1 MYWNCIVARYNG
13 LLFDTAY
20 NGGHNKDRSRHKKQ
34 IIQDHSLRSSL

>member
-1 MYWNCIVARYNG
+1 MARYNG

-20 NGGHNKDRSRHKKQ
+20 DGCHYKNPSRHKKQ